1 MQLGSYKTLT
11 TNRFTGAGGEINM
24 NTFLGADGSPSDQI
38 VITGTASSTTP
49 TSLMFHNTGGPGLE
63 TTGNGI
69 QVVRADGVGGT
80 TAANTFVLNGEAR
93 AGAFDYFLFR
103 GGLNPTNQPNDWF
116 LRSSFI
122 VGPIPPEP
130 PIPPIIP
137 PIPPEPPPGVLPPGV
152 VFPIIGPE
160 LATYGVVQPIARQ
173 MGLTTLGTLHERIGD
188 TLTPDFCQETP
199 VADSSRATVRTAPVA
214 PTSCA
219 PSGWAPSVW
228 ARGFGQQVS
237 NHYQAFADPRAD
249 GSIAGIQSGFD
260 LWRGALFPWGRD
272 AAGIYFAY
280 GNANIDVNG
289 LVTNPAATGYMLSKT
304 GTLNINGWSGGAY
317 WTHYG
322 PSGWYLDVVLQ
333 GTAYEG
339 SASTQFARLDD
350 RRLGFHLLAGGRI
363 PNSDVLAWTG
373 LRSRAASADPL
384 AARIVQQRQ

>member
-1 MQLGSYKTLT
+1 LASTLGPVIRVSGGGSNKFINLTRSSVIAAPGGQWLNATGGGNVTITASDATTLTGAAVTVSGIVSSLTLSNPTTVWNMTGTSNVTNLTINASTINFTPPVGDPMQLSSYKTLT

-160 LATYGVVQPIARQ
+160 LATYGVVQ
-173 MGLTTLGTLHERIGD
+173 
-188 TLTPDFCQETP
+188 
-199 VADSSRATVRTAPVA
+199 
-214 PTSCA
+214 
-219 PSGWAPSVW
+219 
-228 ARGFGQQVS
+228 
-237 NHYQAFADPRAD
+237 
-249 GSIAGIQSGFD
+249 
-260 LWRGALFPWGRD
+260 
-272 AAGIYFAY
+272 
-280 GNANIDVNG
+280 
-289 LVTNPAATGYMLSKT
+289 
-304 GTLNINGWSGGAY
+304 
-317 WTHYG
+317 
-322 PSGWYLDVVLQ
+322 
-333 GTAYEG
+333 
-339 SASTQFARLDD
+339 
-350 RRLGFHLLAGGRI
+350 
-363 PNSDVLAWTG
+363 
-373 LRSRAASADPL
+373 
-384 AARIVQQRQ
+384 